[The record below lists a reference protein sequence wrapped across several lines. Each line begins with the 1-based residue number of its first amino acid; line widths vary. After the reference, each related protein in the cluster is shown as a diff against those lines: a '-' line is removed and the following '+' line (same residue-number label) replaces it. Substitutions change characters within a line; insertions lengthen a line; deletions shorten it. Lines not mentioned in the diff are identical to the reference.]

1 MRTDEGR
8 YEAVASRDA
17 RFDGAFYVA
26 VTSTGIY
33 CRPSCPAVTPK
44 RANVRFFPTAAAAHG
59 AGFRACRRCRPDAV
73 PGSAEWNVRA
83 DVVGR
88 AMRLIGDGVVDREGV
103 AGLAARLGY
112 SARQLH
118 RHLTAEVGAGPLA
131 LARAQRAHTA
141 RLLLQATALPA
152 TEVAFAAGFASVR
165 QFNDTI
171 RTVYAAT
178 PSDLRG
184 PRAVRSAS
192 PGRGEDGPAGPGG
205 LVVRLGYRRPYAVG
219 EMFDYLARRALRG
232 AEEVIGDRGRRT
244 YRRTLRLTHGPGIAA
259 VAERPGADDD
269 AGWLECRLSLSDLR
283 DLTAAVSRVRR
294 LFDLDAD
301 PRAVAERLGADPV
314 LAPLVARHPG
324 LRAPGATD
332 AHELAVRAVLGQQVS
347 VPAGRRLGETLL
359 AAYGEPLPTPS
370 GGLTLLFT
378 LRRHARR
385 RVPARAGHARG
396 PPGDGARARHR
407 HRRRRRRARR
417 GRRPRRGR
425 TVAADRAGHRP
436 LDRRLHPA
444 SRARRP
450 GRASRERRRPAGRT
464 APPRSRPERRHD
476 RRGGLGAVAVL
487 RGAPPVDHGSAAGR
501 DGRSRRDGP
510 SRGRP
515 AARGA
520 PPGLTMHMRAARM
533 GVRSADMEPMTV
545 YTTLASPVGDLLLV
559 GAESDQALGGLALAS
574 LSMPQQRGAPTIA
587 PQWRRAE
594 QPFTEAA
601 RQIAE
606 YFAGERRAFTLTL
619 RTRGTEF
626 QEGYGR
632 RWSPSPTAPP
642 SATASS
648 PAGSGPTAVTS
659 APSVRP
665 SAPIPCCWCARATG
679 SSGPTG
685 HCAGS
690 PRACSARSSCCAMK
704 ARWR

>member
-259 VAERPGADDD
+259 VAERPGAADD

-370 GGLTLLFT
+370 GGLTLLFPCADT
-378 LRRHARR
+378 LADASLHELGMPAARRETVRALATALAAGDVELDAGVDRAEAERSLLTVRGIGRWTAGYIRLRGLGDPDVLPASDAALRAALRRHDLAPSVATTAEAAWAPWRSYAAHHLWITAAPR
-385 RVPARAGHARG
+385 AETAAPAETARAEVAPLHA
-396 PPGDGARARHR
+396 
-407 HRRRRRRARR
+407 
-417 GRRPRRGR
+417 
-425 TVAADRAGHRP
+425 
-436 LDRRLHPA
+436 
-444 SRARRP
+444 ARRP
-450 GRASRERRRPAGRT
+450 A
-464 APPRSRPERRHD
+464 
-476 RRGGLGAVAVL
+476 
-487 RGAPPVDHGSAAGR
+487 
-501 DGRSRRDGP
+501 
-510 SRGRP
+510 
-515 AARGA
+515 
-520 PPGLTMHMRAARM
+520 
-533 GVRSADMEPMTV
+533 
-545 YTTLASPVGDLLLV
+545 
-559 GAESDQALGGLALAS
+559 
-574 LSMPQQRGAPTIA
+574 
-587 PQWRRAE
+587 
-594 QPFTEAA
+594 
-601 RQIAE
+601 
-606 YFAGERRAFTLTL
+606 
-619 RTRGTEF
+619 
-626 QEGYGR
+626 
-632 RWSPSPTAPP
+632 
-642 SATASS
+642 
-648 PAGSGPTAVTS
+648 
-659 APSVRP
+659 
-665 SAPIPCCWCARATG
+665 
-679 SSGPTG
+679 
-685 HCAGS
+685 
-690 PRACSARSSCCAMK
+690 
-704 ARWR
+704 